1 MRRTT
6 LLRSAFFGMLIVFA
20 IHNTLSH
27 AQDVAKPMKVTEIEG
42 ISEYRMDNGVRV
54 LLFPDAS
61 KEVVTVNMTVFVGS
75 RHEGYGEAG
84 MAHLLEHMLFKGT
97 PEHPNIPKVL
107 QDRGARFNGTTWVDR
122 TNYYETLPA
131 SEENL
136 KFALDLESDRLVNS
150 FIRGEDLESE
160 MTVVRNEFE
169 QGENS
174 PFSVMMQRMQACAYE
189 WHNYGQSTIGN
200 RSDIERVPVVNLRR
214 FYRKYYRPD
223 NVMLIVAGKFE
234 PKKALEL
241 IADSF
246 GKLESPETPLDP
258 TYTTEP
264 PQDGE
269 RTVVLRRVGNVQLVG
284 ACYHVP
290 AGSHPDFAAIRALAI
305 VLGDEPSGRLYK
317 GMVEPQLASNAGAF
331 AFAFAEPG
339 LMMSIAE
346 VPESAS
352 LESAR
357 LKLVETF
364 EESFADKPVSQEEV
378 DRAKAKILK
387 QREMEANDTDRLAVS
402 LSEWAAQGDW
412 RLYFLFRDIVEELT
426 TEQVQAAAQRYFVR
440 NNRTVG
446 LFIPTEEAQRAEIP
460 EAPDLLAKL
469 KDYKGRETVRQGE
482 QFDPDPIA
490 IEERTQRGT
499 LDCGIRFALLPKKSR
514 GEVVSLRL
522 ALRFGTL
529 ETMKGKKAATELVG
543 WMMSR
548 GTTNRDYQAI
558 QDELTKLRAEMQIN
572 SVPGLLD
579 VTVKAKREFLPQVI
593 ELLGD
598 VLRNPEFSSDELE
611 VIKRQIIT
619 QRQQSASEPNA
630 LAPRTV
636 SRTLSPYG
644 KGDIRYAQTIE
655 EEIEMYRSVTAKEI
669 RALYEELLGGHTGEL
684 SAVGDFDPEMLCE
697 IVEAQ
702 LASWKA
708 ASPYERAGRP
718 ANTAV
723 AGSITNIETPDKAN
737 AVLYASRQV
746 QLADDNPQYA
756 SLVLGN
762 FILGGGSLSSRLG
775 DRVRQQEGL
784 SYGVS
789 SGVTARAKDSRV
801 DLTLFAITNPENKDK
816 LIKVI
821 KEEIDRLRKDG
832 VTEDELARA
841 KTSYLQSRRVRRT
854 SDMPLVG
861 ELLGT
866 IFLDRTMKQAAE
878 HAAQIEAATV
888 ESVNEAINT
897 FIDWDDM
904 VVAAAGDFA
913 AAAQAASN

>member
-1 MRRTT
+1 MQEPWAPRRNSHYRLA
-6 LLRSAFFGMLIVFA
+6 LLSLIAVAFSNHLTRAEDAAMP
-20 IHNTLSH
+20 T
-27 AQDVAKPMKVTEIEG
+27 KVTEIEG
-42 ISEYRMDNGVRV
+42 ISEYSLGNGARV

-97 PEHPNIPKVL
+97 PGHPEIPKVL
-107 QDRGARFNGTTWVDR
+107 QQRGARFNGTTWVDR

-136 KFALDLESDRLVNS
+136 KFALDLESDRLMNS

-169 QGENS
+169 RGENS
-174 PFSVMMQRMQACAYE
+174 PFSVLRQRMQACAYE
-189 WHNYGQSTIGN
+189 WHNYGQPTIGN

-223 NVMLIVAGKFE
+223 NLMLIVAGKFE
-234 PKKALEL
+234 PDRALEL
-241 IADSF
+241 IAYSF
-246 GKLESPETPLDP
+246 GKLESPDVPLDP

-284 ACYHVP
+284 SCYHVP
-290 AGSHPDFAAIRALAI
+290 AGSHPDFAAIRALSI

-317 GMVEPQLASNAGAF
+317 RMVEPQVASNAGAF

-346 VPESAS
+346 VPENAS

-357 LKLVETF
+357 LKLIETF
-364 EESFADKPVSQEEV
+364 EESFSDQPVTQEEV

-426 TEQVQAAAQRYFVR
+426 IEQAQTAAERYFVR

-446 LFIPTEEAQRAEIP
+446 LFIPSATSERAVIP
-460 EAPDLLAKL
+460 ETPNLLARL
-469 KDYKGRETVRQGE
+469 DGYKGRETIEQGE
-482 QFDPDPIA
+482 QFDPDPVA

-499 LDCGIRFALLPKKSR
+499 LPCGIQYALLPKKSR
-514 GEVVSLRL
+514 GEVVSIRL
-522 ALRFGTL
+522 ALRYGTP
-529 ETMKGKKAATELVG
+529 EKMKGRRAATELVG
-543 WMMSR
+543 WLMSR
-548 GTTNRDYQAI
+548 GTTNRNYEAI
-558 QDELTKLRAEMQIN
+558 QDELTRLRAEMQIN
-572 SVPGLLD
+572 GVPGLLD
-579 VTVKAKREFLPQVI
+579 VTVRTKREFLDDVI

-598 VLRNPEFSSDELE
+598 VLRNPEFSSEELDL
-611 VIKRQIIT
+611 IRRQIVT
-619 QRQQSASEPNA
+619 QLQQSSSEPNA
-630 LAPRTV
+630 LAPRNV
-636 SRTLSPYG
+636 RRTLSPYG
-644 KGDIRYAQTIE
+644 KEDIRYEQTLE
-655 EEIEMYRSVTAKEI
+655 EEIEMFRSVTAKEI
-669 RALYEELLGGHTGEL
+669 RALYQELLGGHVGEL
-684 SAVGDFDPEMLCE
+684 AAVGDFDPKALCDS
-697 IVEAQ
+697 VQSQ
-702 LASWKA
+702 LASWKTEV
-708 ASPYERAGRP
+708 PYERAGRP
-718 ANTAV
+718 ANSEI
-723 AGSITNIETPDKAN
+723 AGSLTEIETPDKAN
-737 AVLYASRQV
+737 AVLYGAMQIE
-746 QLADDNPQYA
+746 LKDTNPEYA

-789 SGVTARAKDSRV
+789 TGVGARAKDHRV
-801 DLTLFAITNPENKDK
+801 DMTLYAITNPENMDK
-816 LIKVI
+816 LIEVI
-821 KEEIDRLRKDG
+821 REELTLLRENG

-841 KTSYLQSRRVRRT
+841 KTAYLQSRRVGRT
-854 SDMPLVG
+854 SDMPLAG
-861 ELLGT
+861 ELMGT
-866 IFLDRTMKQAAE
+866 LFLDRTMQYAAD
-878 HAAQIEAATV
+878 HAAQIE
-888 ESVNEAINT
+888 S
-897 FIDWDDM
+897 
-904 VVAAAGDFA
+904 
-913 AAAQAASN
+913 